1 VFDQFALAD
10 LRVRVAGSV
19 APPGEDG
26 YELSAPWNQS
36 VTMSPAAVVAAAN
49 TDDVVA
55 AVRSATTSGLRVA
68 VQATGHGAVPY
79 GDDVMLI
86 HTGRLQDYEINAKAR
101 TAKVGAGV
109 LSQQLLDATAP
120 FGLAPLVGAAGSVG
134 VVGYLSG
141 GGIGPLVSTYGVS
154 SDYVRALD
162 VVTGQGEVC
171 HVTETEHPDLFWGLR
186 GGKATLGII
195 TAVEIGLLDLDT
207 VYAGALYFDGADAS
221 SVLHAWSRWSESLP
235 DRATTSLALVQ
246 LPDLPFVAR
255 ELAGRRSVALR
266 FTTPLPVL
274 EAEGLLAPMRAAAI
288 PILDTVAERPYS
300 DIGRVHDEPTTPMP
314 VQHNQTLLHSLP
326 AEAVDALID
335 TAGPD
340 SGSPLLVV
348 ELRRLGGALK
358 RDFAAPS
365 AFSHRD
371 AAYALHA
378 VGLSVPR
385 DPQNVAGAASQ
396 RILDSVDPW
405 ATGGIYANFVATTD
419 QDRLATAYD
428 DATRQRLLTV
438 AQQYDPA
445 GTLGT
450 AGQLAR

>member
-1 VFDQFALAD
+1 VFDRFALAD
-10 LRVRVAGSV
+10 LSVRVAGSV
-19 APPGEDG
+19 ALPGEDG

-36 VTMSPAAVVAAAN
+36 VTMSPAVVVAAAN
-49 TDDVVA
+49 TDDVAA
-55 AVRSATTSGLRVA
+55 AVRSAAASGLRIA

-86 HTGRLQDYEINAKAR
+86 HTGRLRDCEINVQAR
-101 TAKVGAGV
+101 TARVGAGV
-109 LSQQLLDATAP
+109 LSQQLLDATGP

-171 HVTETEHPDLFWGLR
+171 HVTETEHPELFWGLR
-186 GGKATLGII
+186 GGKGTLGII

-207 VYAGALYFDGADAS
+207 VYAGALYFDGADSS
-221 SVLHAWSRWSESLP
+221 SVLHAWSRWSDSLP
-235 DRATTSLALVQ
+235 DVATTSLALVQ

-274 EAEGLLAPMRAAAI
+274 EAEGVLAPMRAAAT
-288 PILDTVAERPYS
+288 PILDTIAERPYS
-300 DIGRVHDEPTTPMP
+300 DIGRIHDEPTTPLP

-340 SGSPLLVV
+340 SGSPMLVV
-348 ELRRLGGALK
+348 ELRRLGGALT
-358 RDFAAPS
+358 RNFAAPS

-378 VGLSVPR
+378 VGLSVPP
-385 DPQNVAGAASQ
+385 DPQNVADASQ
-396 RILDSVDPW
+396 RILDSVEPW

-428 DATRQRLLTV
+428 DTTRQRLLTV
-438 AQQYDPA
+438 AQKYDPA
-445 GTLGT
+445 GTLAT
-450 AGQLAR
+450 AGQLSR